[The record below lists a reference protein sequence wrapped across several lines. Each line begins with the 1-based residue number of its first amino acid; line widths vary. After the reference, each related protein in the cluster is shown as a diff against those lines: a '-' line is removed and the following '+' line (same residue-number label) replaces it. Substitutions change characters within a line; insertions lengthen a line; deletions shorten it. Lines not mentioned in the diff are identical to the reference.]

1 MTDSILDSVKLGVN
15 GAASDYT
22 AFDNQFL
29 MHINS
34 VFCVL
39 NDFGVGPEDG
49 FEIED
54 SSTKWSDYLEDRKL
68 LNLVKNYMIDKVH
81 LAFDPPSNSVI
92 KQAIVDD
99 ANEMEWRII
108 HAVDIKGAME

>member
-22 AFDNQFL
+22 AFDDQFI

-34 VFCVL
+34 VFCIL

-49 FEIED
+49 FEIN
-54 SSTKWSDYLEDRKL
+54 SASTKWSDYLEDRKL
-68 LNLVKNYMIDKVH
+68 LNLVKNYMIDKVR

-108 HAVDIKGAME
+108 HAVDIKGAMK

>member
-22 AFDNQFL
+22 AFDGQFL

-49 FEIED
+49 FEIAD
-54 SSTKWSDYLEDRKL
+54 SSTTWSDYLEDRKL
-68 LNLVKNYMIDKVH
+68 LNLVKNYMVDKVH